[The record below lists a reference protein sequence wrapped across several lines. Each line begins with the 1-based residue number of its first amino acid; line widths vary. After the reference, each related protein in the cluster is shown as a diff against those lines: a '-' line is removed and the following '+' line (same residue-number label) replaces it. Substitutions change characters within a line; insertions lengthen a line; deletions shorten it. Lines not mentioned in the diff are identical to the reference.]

1 MRFNMLFNHANF
13 VQTAGLPKRGSVI
26 MVYGGGGRARALWDV
41 PDDEVQARF
50 LDDLDRIYPQVRP
63 LIAETAVRKWP
74 FAGPFAAPGR
84 WRAQR
89 TIEAGVDGRLFFA
102 GDWVSEFVSME
113 TAARSAVDA
122 AAQVEASLGAGVA
135 PGVAARSGA

>member
-1 MRFNMLFNHANF
+1 
-13 VQTAGLPKRGSVI
+13 

-41 PDDEVQARF
+41 PDDEVKARF
-50 LDDLDRIYPQVRP
+50 LADLDRIYPQVRP

-84 WRAQR
+84 WRSQR

-113 TAARSAVDA
+113 TAARSALDA
-122 AAQVEASLGAGVA
+122 AAQVEATLGAGVTPA
-135 PGVAARSGA
+135 AARSGA